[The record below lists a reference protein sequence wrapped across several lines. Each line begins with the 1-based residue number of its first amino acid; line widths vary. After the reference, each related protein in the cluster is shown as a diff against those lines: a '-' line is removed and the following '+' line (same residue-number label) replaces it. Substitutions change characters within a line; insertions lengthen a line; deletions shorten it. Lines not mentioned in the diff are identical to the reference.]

1 MNGFPSLKHFIQEA
15 EHAGSYYPDLEI
27 KYISGH
33 NPDLVIYQDDGKSEI
48 ERIDL
53 TKYDTQGKQQVDPG
67 KVEALHT
74 LLKSKGFKRGD
85 WFLAQYF
92 PMNTVNQFIKFTTIK
107 TRYHSANNNMVQ
119 VAAFEFVDAGT
130 LVKPIIAKNA
140 GGDSPRDE
148 GPEKLIDG
156 TLRSKWLDKNAQP
169 VIFDFGAPK
178 KIDGYRWATGTDKN
192 SLGRDP
198 VQWKIEGSDN
208 GFEWTE
214 LHIQSTD
221 YDVPHERQK
230 WVIGNPRRYKKD
242 EL

>member
-1 MNGFPSLKHFIQEA
+1 MRVLTTQILRSSQSCCPSSLP
-15 EHAGSYYPDLEI
+15 SSDVWCR
-27 KYISGH
+27 YISGH

-140 GGDSPRDE
+140 GGDSPR
-148 GPEKLIDG
+148 L
-156 TLRSKWLDKNAQP
+156 LDLYC
-169 VIFDFGAPK
+169 FFC
-178 KIDGYRWATGTDKN
+178 
-192 SLGRDP
+192 L
-198 VQWKIEGSDN
+198 
-208 GFEWTE
+208 
-214 LHIQSTD
+214 
-221 YDVPHERQK
+221 
-230 WVIGNPRRYKKD
+230 
-242 EL
+242 